1 MAINFE
7 FSKQN
12 SSHFGK
18 VIGTPNKFLIGR
30 ETVYQGNSG
39 LFNVTI
45 SPGLSYKPEDYE
57 AEFGFWAY
65 FITPTAMCESQG
77 SFFCLNTYDR
87 AKFTFS
93 FMQYAA
99 HVPNGDFVIFLRKLL
114 GLDLAREYFP
124 RLQLKEGKIH
134 YLNTNGTLSSLEPA
148 PGAEENTALMKYL
161 NPSLDEIEFQ
171 ELITAARFV
180 HWAMNDP
187 AHRKLQV
194 EVAISLFKNN
204 MAGYARQYNLD
215 GVLDEICLVICDIRH
230 QGRAR
235 SSHII
240 SALNTNGN
248 TQKALQNL
256 LELGRVHYPERIK
269 TLKTKLQEL
278 KANGHLGTKKYHL
291 ATKDFVNL

>member
-1 MAINFE
+1 MALNFE

-12 SSHFGK
+12 TSHFGK
-18 VIGTPNKFLIGR
+18 VIGTANKFLIGK

-39 LFNVTI
+39 LFNVADA
-45 SPGLSYKPEDYE
+45 PGLSFKPEDFE
-57 AEFGFWAY
+57 AEYGFWAY
-65 FITPTAMCESQG
+65 FITPTAMCESKG

-114 GLDLAREYFP
+114 GLGLAQEYFP
-124 RLQLKEGKIH
+124 RLQLKDGMIH
-134 YLNTNGTLSSLEPA
+134 YRNANGSLSLLESA
-148 PGAEENTALMKYL
+148 PGEVENTALMKYL

-171 ELITAARFV
+171 ERITAARFV

-187 AHRKLQV
+187 AHRELQV
-194 EVAISLFKNN
+194 EVAVSLFKNN
-204 MAGYARQYNLD
+204 MAGYARQYNLN
-215 GVLDEICLVICDIRH
+215 GAPDEICLVICDIRH

-235 SSHII
+235 SNHII
-240 SALNTNGN
+240 NALNTNGN

-256 LELGRVHYPERIK
+256 LELGQVHYPERIR
-269 TLKTKLQEL
+269 TLKTKIQEL
-278 KANGHLGTKKYHL
+278 KAQGRLGIKKYNL